1 MEKLLFEIGTEEIPA
16 KFMPGIL
23 KQLQEL
29 AAGKMQELR
38 IPFENITVYGTPR
51 RMTFIAAGVAETQA
65 DSTIEAK
72 GPSVKIAFV
81 SGAPSKAAIGFARG
95 QGIDVKD
102 LEVRG
107 EYVYAVKHLAGQPV
121 ADLLPGL
128 LLDILESLSFPKNMR
143 WADYDFRF
151 VRPIRWLV
159 ALFGEKVIPVEITGV
174 KSGRYSMGHRFM
186 QQSMKEAVETKG
198 LLSAAINKVGNVVH
212 SAVMGMQG
220 AVEIPNADAYVQ
232 ALADNFVMVDQDA
245 RRELIRQQV
254 TELAAAEGGIA
265 EIDEDLLEEV
275 NYLVEYPTALC
286 GKFEEKF
293 LSLPKEA
300 IITPM
305 REHQRYFPVVDEEG
319 RLLNKFITVRNGGKE
334 FLDVV
339 AHGNERVLRARLSD
353 AEFFFNEDRKKP
365 LIDRQDGLTKIV
377 FQEGLG
383 NLADKTERLL
393 KLGRVFGEECGL
405 HEEAAVV
412 LERATELAKTD
423 LTTGM
428 VTEFTELQGVMGK
441 EYALLDGE
449 SPEVAEAIFEQY
461 LPRFAGDVLPQTE
474 AGKVLSII
482 DKVDNIVATFSRGLI
497 PTGSQDPYALRRQ
510 TIGILNILLGSEW
523 NISLR
528 PIFKA
533 SMELLNVAT
542 DKQEELLN
550 ALLGEQ
556 LAWALEDRM
565 EISHQL
571 QILRDSQGGKYTP
584 FISSEVN
591 KTLKLKLES
600 STSLQSII
608 RNLTGGNTTNIFNQF
623 NQQNNLNTEN
633 TISIEEARTIV
644 LESQKV
650 LTKTE
655 EAKLLE
661 DKYDI
666 NSLPEVVATKQEG
679 VDTSKEGLNLNKKEL
694 NQITDNYKAAM
705 ELSSKEHHELRR
717 EIEMRIDTDSY
728 DPEMDR
734 YLEDDEILESEEDT
748 SLAASFLN
756 KRK

>member
-1 MEKLLFEIGTEEIPA
+1 MEKLIFEIGTEEIPA

-29 AAGKMQELR
+29 AADKMQELR
-38 IPFENITVYGTPR
+38 IPFENIKVYGTPR
-51 RMTFIAAGVAETQA
+51 RMTFIAEGVAEAQA

-72 GPSVKIAFV
+72 GPSAKIAFV

-121 ADLLPGL
+121 VDLLPGL

-254 TELAAAEGGIA
+254 TELAAVEGGIA

-353 AEFFFNEDRKKP
+353 AEFFFNEDRKLK
-365 LIDRQDGLTKIV
+365 LEDRLEKLKTV
-377 FQEGLG
+377 SFQEGLG
-383 NLADKTERLL
+383 NMYDKSERLAKLAEMVKFAINVKVDDTNL
-393 KLGRVFGEECGL
+393 KRTALL
-405 HEEAAVV
+405 S
-412 LERATELAKTD
+412 KTD
-423 LTTGM
+423 LVAGM
-428 VTEFTELQGVMGK
+428 VVEFTELQGVMGR
-441 EYALLDGE
+441 EYAKLDGE
-449 SPEVAEAIFEQY
+449 PAEVAEGIYE
-461 LPRFAGDVLPQTE
+461 LPKGTIGRIVGI
-474 AGKVLSII
+474 S
-482 DKVDNIVATFSRGLI
+482 DKMDNIVATFSRGLA

-510 TIGILNILLGSEW
+510 ALGIINILISSNYHMPLIKILAGALYLLNIKPEDTGKLIPQILEFFK
-523 NISLR
+523 LR
-528 PIFKA
+528 LKNMMIEQGIRYDVVDAVFADERNDDLVDIYARCKA
-533 SMELLNVAT
+533 
-542 DKQEELLN
+542 LN
-550 ALLGEQ
+550 AYVVLPEAEAVIQASIRVCNLCKKIETEV
-556 LAWALEDRM
+556 A
-565 EISHQL
+565 
-571 QILRDSQGGKYTP
+571 
-584 FISSEVN
+584 ISSALFADPAEQELHDVLIRLNKELIPDIVTYNYAGALKLAEQVVEPVN
-591 KTLKLKLES
+591 KFFDSVMVMDENVDIKNNRLALLE
-600 STSLQSII
+600 QAKEV
-608 RNLTGGNTTNIFNQF
+608 TNAVGD
-623 NQQNNLNTEN
+623 L
-633 TISIEEARTIV
+633 SCIV
-644 LESQKV
+644 L
-650 LTKTE
+650 
-655 EAKLLE
+655 
-661 DKYDI
+661 
-666 NSLPEVVATKQEG
+666 
-679 VDTSKEGLNLNKKEL
+679 
-694 NQITDNYKAAM
+694 
-705 ELSSKEHHELRR
+705 
-717 EIEMRIDTDSY
+717 
-728 DPEMDR
+728 
-734 YLEDDEILESEEDT
+734 
-748 SLAASFLN
+748 
-756 KRK
+756 